1 MNIKT
6 YLQNFIFKPNTV
18 FTICF
23 VFLVFPLLA
32 KGPDLNPRQIL
43 TPPPRIIR
51 TCCAFGSD
59 LSYGGIPFFKRTDI
73 ISVKDIG
80 THQYLGGRTEDNG
93 IIYTRRGGFID
104 MGHMR
109 DCADWTAY
117 LYSVLVY
124 NQTKNE
130 KTVLNLG
137 SEGGSKELIIT
148 IPSQIDSLSV
158 YQLAGKIAFDLSL
171 WHEIATWFGASSV
184 PLLPERYSSFSPED
198 LYSNL
203 LGVTLAISAIKSD
216 LPYNQAMTMATS
228 NMLDTLEALPTAAET
243 FAAMDKVKNLWW
255 SNKKALPSKNIT
267 LKRYF
272 ALDSYLVP
280 WLIPDNQSAFPPYK
294 LTKPDA
300 ALSEFY
306 ELKIKLN
313 YKFPVKSLAFPS
325 EGRTITQKD
334 FDLLINH
341 VIKDVGDLDHK
352 MADHIQKAN
361 ERKDK
366 RKEKKIHLSN
376 KYKLQLKG
384 HKKS

>member
-1 MNIKT
+1 MTNKYFSNSKI
-6 YLQNFIFKPNTV
+6 QANTL

-23 VFLVFPLLA
+23 AFILFPLLA
-32 KGPDLNPRQIL
+32 KGPALTTKQIL
-43 TPPPRIIR
+43 NPPPRIIR

-59 LSYGGIPFFKRTDI
+59 LSYGGIPFFKRNDI
-73 ISVKDIG
+73 ISLKDIG
-80 THQYLGGRTEDNG
+80 THHYLGGRTEDNG

-117 LYSVLVY
+117 LYSVIVY
-124 NQTKNE
+124 NQKNKE
-130 KTVLNLG
+130 KTILNLG

-148 IPSQIDSLSV
+148 IPSEIDSLSV

-203 LGVTLAISAIKSD
+203 LGATLAISAIKSD
-216 LPYNQAMTMATS
+216 LPYDEAMTMVTS
-228 NMLDTLEALPTAAET
+228 NMLDTLEAFPTAAET
-243 FAAMDKVKNLWW
+243 YAAFDKVKNLWW
-255 SNKKALPSKNIT
+255 TNKKPLPSKNIT

-272 ALDSYLVP
+272 ALDSYLFP
-280 WLIPDNQSAFPPYK
+280 WLIPEYKSALPPIK
-294 LTKPDA
+294 LTRPDA
-300 ALSEFY
+300 NLSNY
-306 ELKIKLN
+306 YQLKIKLN
-313 YKFPVKSLAFPS
+313 YKFPVKSLAFSS

-334 FDLLINH
+334 FDLLINR
-341 VIKDVGDLDHK
+341 VIKDVGNIDQK
-352 MADHIQKAN
+352 MASRLQKTN

-366 RKEKKIHLSN
+366 RKENKLHFSN